1 MERIDLQRIWAD
13 PMRLVSRIFLY
24 LVVLAGAISFLLP
37 FAWTVRTSI
46 MPPWQVYA
54 IPPEWIPKEYH
65 FENYLK
71 PFQWYPFLDY
81 FKNSFLIAGLN
92 IAGTIM
98 SSSLVA
104 YAFAR
109 LRFPEK
115 RWLFLVVL
123 STMMLPYHTTLIPQY
138 LIFSRLGWVNTFLP
152 LVVPQFLGVPY
163 YIFLLRQFFMTI
175 SPELDDAAK
184 IDGCSLMGIF
194 FRILLPLSRPA
205 LGIVAI
211 QTFTS
216 AWNSFM
222 SPLVYLHDADKYTVA
237 LSLRLF
243 STRTV
248 IEMEPLMAA
257 TTMAVLPLIIL
268 FFFAQRY
275 FVQGIV
281 ITGIKG

>member
-1 MERIDLQRIWAD
+1 MQRIDLQRIWAN
-13 PMRLVSRIFLY
+13 PMALVTRILLY
-24 LVVLAGAISFLLP
+24 LAVLSGAVSFILP

-46 MPPWQVYA
+46 MPPWQVYT
-54 IPPEWIPKEYH
+54 IPPEWIPKEFH

-71 PFQWYPFLDY
+71 PFQWYPFLTY

-92 IAGTIM
+92 IVGTIM

-115 RWLFLVVL
+115 RWLFLVIL

-138 LIFSRLGWVNTFLP
+138 LIFSRLGWINTFLP
-152 LVVPQFLGVPY
+152 LTVPQFFGVPY

-222 SPLVYLHDADKYTVA
+222 SPLVYLHDANKYTVA

-243 STRTV
+243 SGRTV

-257 TTMAVLPLIIL
+257 TTMAVLPLIVL